1 MTYSEPT
8 GTGRYEVNSPAV
20 ISQTIDGEAVIIDLG
35 SGYYYGLNP
44 SASLVWNLLGEG
56 LSALAI
62 AEALAGLPPSA
73 EAKAVVLGLVAELL
87 KEGLIRPRAGGEAP
101 AASSVASPRPGDA
114 PALGK
119 PALTK
124 YSDMQDLLLL
134 DPIHEVAD
142 SGWPRKKPEPEAAN
156 RPRSRG
162 VNRAEPAK
170 R

>member
-62 AEALAGLPPSA
+62 AEALAGSPPS
-73 EAKAVVLGLVAELL
+73 EAKTVVLGLVAELL
-87 KEGLIRPRAGGEAP
+87 KEGLIRPRAAGEAP
-101 AASSVASPRPGDA
+101 AASSVAFPRPGGA
-114 PALGK
+114 PELGK

-142 SGWPRKKPEPEAAN
+142 SGWPQKKPEPEVAN
-156 RPRSRG
+156 RPRSPG
-162 VNRAEPAK
+162 ANRAKPAK